1 MSDSDKVINQSII
14 VKEQVDISDLDGIKW
29 EIGVIG
35 LITPK
40 QEKLDDI

>member
-1 MSDSDKVINQSII
+1 MSDSYKVINQSICG
-14 VKEQVDISDLDGIKW
+14 KEQVDISDQDLIKW

-40 QEKLDDI
+40 QEKFDDI